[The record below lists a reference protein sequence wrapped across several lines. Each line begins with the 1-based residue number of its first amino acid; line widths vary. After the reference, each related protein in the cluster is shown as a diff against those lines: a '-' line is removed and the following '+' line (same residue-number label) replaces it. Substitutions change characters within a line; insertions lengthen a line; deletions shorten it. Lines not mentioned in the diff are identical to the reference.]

1 MVESSVIFALAGEHE
16 SRPGFLITIAFASSS
31 PNFSPN
37 AVKHGPKLSLLNASM
52 LGWMVHICNAFS
64 SPYRD
69 AIVLNVDNNSLCS
82 LAKIFASESAGLYD
96 SGIPHDSQKKFCRA
110 LPTLN
115 LLLYSSIASS
125 ANGDDL
131 DFLVADD
138 VPKKFNEVGTLRV
151 VGWTG
156 ANPIVVPMMADRM
169 RVVGNFMFVCVI
181 SILVLYLQTLRQLL
195 ACHFC

>member
-52 LGWMVHICNAFS
+52 LGWMVHICKAFS

-138 VPKKFNEVGTLRV
+138 VPKKFNEVGVRV

-181 SILVLYLQTLRQLL
+181 SIYGVVPTIPT
-195 ACHFC
+195 